1 MGRHRT
7 NMTYKKQKRRRRI
20 FWFLIFPIL
29 LIASVTVTYGV
40 HLYKKAENAMGAA
53 YDDEQGQS
61 SLRDKKVN
69 PKIDNVSILLIGVDG
84 GEKRGVE
91 NTRSDALMVATFN
104 EKQKSVKLM
113 TIPRD
118 AYVYIPEV
126 EYSTKIN
133 HAHAFGGPRATI
145 ETVENLL
152 DIPIDYYVSLNFEAF
167 MSVIDA
173 LDGIDIEV
181 PFAFS
186 EQDSNDKANAIS
198 LEEGWQTLNGEEALA
213 LARTRKMDSDFMRG
227 QRQQE
232 IMKAIAKKAASAT
245 SVLKYGSVI
254 DAIGENMRTN
264 MTFDE
269 MKAFVDYGISGNLD
283 IESFSLKGEDMY
295 QMNSLGQNI
304 YYYGLDE
311 VNLEEVKNEL
321 KQHLEVASDVPTS
334 EDENDLNETNH
345 QAATVEENNY

>member
-1 MGRHRT
+1 
-7 NMTYKKQKRRRRI
+7 
-20 FWFLIFPIL
+20 
-29 LIASVTVTYGV
+29 
-40 HLYKKAENAMGAA
+40 
-53 YDDEQGQS
+53 
-61 SLRDKKVN
+61 
-69 PKIDNVSILLIGVDG
+69 
-84 GEKRGVE
+84 
-91 NTRSDALMVATFN
+91 
-104 EKQKSVKLM
+104 
-113 TIPRD
+113 
-118 AYVYIPEV
+118 
-126 EYSTKIN
+126 
-133 HAHAFGGPRATI
+133 
-145 ETVENLL
+145 
-152 DIPIDYYVSLNFEAF
+152 

-269 MKAFVDYGISGNLD
+269 MKAFVDYGVSGDLD

-311 VNLEEVKNEL
+311 VNLEEVKN
-321 KQHLEVASDVPTS
+321 
-334 EDENDLNETNH
+334 
-345 QAATVEENNY
+345 